1 MNLPSIAMHAFQ
13 SWGAHVEPLPTSTK
27 EECDWLV
34 TLENSTLIA
43 EEKTKLEDAVAVE
56 ARLKTLRAGGVHG
69 QSVPL
74 KSNNRLSGIVKKA
87 VGQLSSTAA
96 DVEHNLRVLWFT
108 GTGFDGEAKHY
119 QLMAT
124 LYGSTRVF
132 ELNGDGHHRT
142 CYFFRNSDF
151 YRFRDV
157 LDGAYVTYLTGNT
170 LTMKLCLNPHSTKW
184 QQLRDSPF
192 AARLKNGLIDPFAE
206 ENEGA
211 AYIVDGDVERSDEGA
226 VMRYLHE
233 KYGLKQ
239 AMNIDMG
246 MMSASVLLPKHQR

>member
-1 MNLPSIAMHAFQ
+1 M
-13 SWGAHVEPLPTSTK
+13 EPLPTSTK

-34 TLENSTLIA
+34 SLENCKLIA
-43 EEKTKLEDAVAVE
+43 EEKTKFEDALAIE

-69 QSVPL
+69 QTVPL
-74 KSNNRLSGIVKKA
+74 RSNNRLSGIVKKA
-87 VGQLSSTAA
+87 VGQLSSTAP
-96 DVEHNLRVLWFT
+96 DVAHDLRVLWFT

-119 QLMAT
+119 QLMST

-151 YRFRDV
+151 YRFRDL

-170 LTMKLCLNPHSTKW
+170 LTVKLCLNPHSPKW
-184 QQLRDSPF
+184 EQLRDSPF
-192 AARLKNGLIDPFAE
+192 AGRLKNGLVDPVAE
-206 ENEGA
+206 EKAGTS
-211 AYIVDGDVERSDEGA
+211 YIVDGDVERSNEGA

-246 MMSASVLLPKHQR
+246 MTSAAILVPRA

>member
-1 MNLPSIAMHAFQ
+1 MEPHSIAVQAFQ
-13 SWGAHVEPLPTSTK
+13 SWGALVEPLPTSTK

-34 TLENSTLIA
+34 SLENSRLIA
-43 EEKTKLEDAVAVE
+43 EEKTKFEDALAIE
-56 ARLKTLRAGGVHG
+56 ARLKTLRAGRVHG
-69 QSVPL
+69 HTVPL
-74 KSNNRLSGIVKKA
+74 KSNNRLSGIVRKA
-87 VGQLSSTAA
+87 VGQLTSTAA
-96 DVEHNLRVLWFT
+96 DVEHDLRVLWFT

-119 QLMAT
+119 QLMST

-157 LDGAYVTYLTGNT
+157 LDGAYVTYLTGDT
-170 LTMKLCLNPHSTKW
+170 LTVKLCLNPHSTTW

-192 AARLKNGLIDPFAE
+192 AARLQNGLIDPVAE
-206 ENEGA
+206 EKEGA
-211 AYIVDGDVERSDEGA
+211 AYIVDGEVERSDEGA
-226 VMRYLHE
+226 VMRYLHV

-239 AMNIDMG
+239 AMSIDMG
-246 MMSASVLLPKHQR
+246 MTSAAILVPRR

>member
-1 MNLPSIAMHAFQ
+1 MEIPSIAVQAFE
-13 SWGAHVEPLPTSTK
+13 SWGAQVEPLPTSTK

-34 TLENSTLIA
+34 SLQSCSLIA
-43 EEKTKLEDAVAVE
+43 EEKTKFEDALAIGS
-56 ARLKTLRAGGVHG
+56 RLKTLRAGGVHG
-69 QSVPL
+69 QTIPL

-96 DVEHNLRVLWFT
+96 DIAHDLRVLWFT

-157 LDGAYVTYLTGNT
+157 LDGAYVTYLTGNA
-170 LTMKLCLNPHSTKW
+170 LTVKLCLNPHSANWEK
-184 QQLRDSPF
+184 LRDSPF
-192 AARLKNGLIDPFAE
+192 AARVKDGLIDPIAE
-206 ENEGA
+206 EKEGI
-211 AYIVDGDVERSDEGA
+211 AYIVDDEVGRDDSGA
-226 VMRYLHE
+226 VMHYLHG
-233 KYGLKQ
+233 KYGLVQ

-246 MMSASVLLPKHQR
+246 MTSAVVSVPRT

>member
-1 MNLPSIAMHAFQ
+1 MESPSIAVQTFEL
-13 SWGAHVEPLPTSTK
+13 WGAQVKPLPTSTK

-34 TLENSTLIA
+34 SLESCILIA
-43 EEKTKLEDAVAVE
+43 EEKTKFEDAIAVE
-56 ARLKTLRAGGVHG
+56 SRLKTLKAGGVHG
-69 QSVPL
+69 QTVPL
-74 KSNNRLSGIVKKA
+74 KPNNRLSGIVRKA
-87 VGQLSSTAA
+87 VSQLSSTATGIA
-96 DVEHNLRVLWFT
+96 HDLRVLWFT

-119 QLMAT
+119 QLMST

-170 LTMKLCLNPHSTKW
+170 LTVKLCLNPHSDHW
-184 QQLRDSPF
+184 RILRDSPF
-192 AARLKNGLIDPFAE
+192 ARCLKNGLIDPIAE
-206 ENEGA
+206 EQERS
-211 AYIVDGDVERSDEGA
+211 AYIVDGDVDRADSRS
-226 VMRYLHE
+226 VMDYLHR
-233 KYGLKQ
+233 KYGLVQ

-246 MMSASVLLPKHQR
+246 MTSAAILVPRT